1 MAALTLGVASLP
13 FSWPF
18 LATVPILLLISLPL
32 SHGGILG
39 SWWRALPPPRAM
51 YWLLAGFVTL
61 SVVAAA
67 IGRLPVAATIGVC
80 GLADVANARPWSG
93 VTRAVVRREASRRR
107 LVGVVARHPAPLLPL
122 SVPLAPVAM
131 VLAIAMVVGLTRLAF
146 VIGNPPLHTSLAA
159 AAAVDS
165 ALGNT
170 AAAAPGAAN
179 DSASSVA
186 PGRAARDPVL
196 EIRGF
201 GSACCA
207 SPRSLRPV
215 APGALVQQ
223 FSCRGMTASGRPFPQ
238 GSSASDLPLTELGRR
253 IAAQVLRLHQETG
266 RPVDIIAESEGTLG
280 ADAMLA
286 TRPGL
291 PLGSVVMMSPIVAPG
306 RVTHPGGN
314 GRGLM
319 PAGELRALVWFVG
332 GLSPFGSYGAQR
344 LIGSVDEVGARFA
357 ASAARHPPLRWLL
370 LVPLADPITAVGSSL
385 LQGKLSQRLGGKPVY
400 LAGLCAN
407 LAAMILLIAS
417 RFVMGSQP
425 VAYPLLLATACLGV
439 GFGLTVPSINT
450 FTAAFHP
457 DTVDR
462 SVLVLN
468 SLLGLG
474 TTLAPVFVTIFVG
487 TPVPAPPA
495 SAVEDPTVHSGT
507 HQLDTTQLGTT
518 GRSPMLWH
526 SSQRWLKHGTS
537 PATQAAR
544 AVAGAVQIWQRAAF
558 ASAACSSAPV
568 QAPQVSDPA
577 GRYQSGGWSGCGHR
591 GRVPAARIS
600 AAASWSLPAGE
611 PVSGRPW

>member
-1 MAALTLGVASLP
+1 MSEAALLCGLAPPARSLAGQVTAVAPLAVFHDLRWMYGYDRSWLGFAGLLAAVLGIRSALNTALARLAWPRDQPAPSLRDMYRSATALTIVACLLLSPVAALTLGVAILP

-18 LATVPILLLISLPL
+18 LATVPMLLLISLPL

-51 YWLLAGFVTL
+51 YWLLADFVTL

-80 GLADVANARPWSG
+80 GLAGVANARAWFG

-107 LVGVVARHPAPLLPL
+107 LVGVVACHPAPLLPP
-122 SVPLAPVAM
+122 SVPLAQVAM

-146 VIGNPPLHTSLAA
+146 VIGNPPHHTSLAA
-159 AAAVDS
+159 AAAAAADS

-223 FSCRGMTASGRPFPQ
+223 FSYRGMTASGRPLPQ

-280 ADAMLA
+280 VDAMLA

-306 RVTHPGGN
+306 QVAYPGGH
-314 GRGLM
+314 GRALM
-319 PAGELRALVWFVG
+319 PADELRALVWFVG

-344 LIGSVDEVGARFA
+344 LIDSVDEVGARFA
-357 ASAARHPPLRWLL
+357 ASAARHHPLRWLL
-370 LVPLADPITAVGSSL
+370 LVPLADAVTLPACPLPPDVRVVPALHGDLLGTPGVTAMVRGF
-385 LQGKLSQRLGGKPVY
+385 
-400 LAGLCAN
+400 LAHRRVPEPNG
-407 LAAMILLIAS
+407 
-417 RFVMGSQP
+417 
-425 VAYPLLLATACLGV
+425 YKATAEIV
-439 GFGLTVPSINT
+439 AAAAAAWRMPVT
-450 FTAAFHP
+450 TA
-457 DTVDR
+457 
-462 SVLVLN
+462 
-468 SLLGLG
+468 
-474 TTLAPVFVTIFVG
+474 
-487 TPVPAPPA
+487 
-495 SAVEDPTVHSGT
+495 
-507 HQLDTTQLGTT
+507 
-518 GRSPMLWH
+518 PMH
-526 SSQRWLKHGTS
+526 
-537 PATQAAR
+537 A
-544 AVAGAVQIWQRAAF
+544 
-558 ASAACSSAPV
+558 
-568 QAPQVSDPA
+568 
-577 GRYQSGGWSGCGHR
+577 CGH
-591 GRVPAARIS
+591 
-600 AAASWSLPAGE
+600 
-611 PVSGRPW
+611 